1 MSNGKVMIIHLIVG
15 LIEKILLHEMS
26 CFSESYTHIKI
37 KMKVEL
43 NLCNYAR
50 KSDLKE
56 RNRCRYIKIY

>member
-26 CFSESYTHIKI
+26 YFSESYIHIKI
-37 KMKVEL
+37 KIKVEL
-43 NLCNYAR
+43 DLCNYAR

-56 RNRCRYIKIY
+56 HNGSRYIKIY